1 MIFSS
6 FTSEIVVSQDV
17 MQVLNIERG
26 TALLQITPPKAK
38 VTFKVQGNREKP
50 VGENTDT
57 VLIIEERR
65 CYFTPS

>member
-1 MIFSS
+1 MIFSL

-17 MQVLNIERG
+17 MQVLNIECG

-50 VGENTDT
+50 AGENTDT

-65 CYFTPS
+65 CCFIPS